1 SAALLNLVPISY
13 VTPEDPEDEAP
24 NYWSTFNTSIMD
36 ALEAANA
43 SYRAAVGASDLSAAI
58 ESYQN
63 AYYETDATLNSSVAS
78 AFGTFQIGVRQNR
91 LAGVTSSNPRYS
103 AYASDV
109 TWATQTKSL
118 RDQRVTQY
126 NEDRNEYVEAVVAA
140 QKNYNVNGEKPV
152 VRLVVGETRKAP
164 AKALAFAG
172 AYHLVAIRN
181 ASF

>member
-1 SAALLNLVPISY
+1 MNSAFLTDANTLASEYGAYFTALTTACGALV
-13 VTPEDPEDEAP
+13 
-24 NYWSTFNTSIMD
+24 
-36 ALEAANA
+36 NA
-43 SYRAAVGASDLSAAI
+43 TVGASDLSAAV
-58 ESYQN
+58 ESYQT
-63 AYYETDATLNSSVAS
+63 AYYDTDATLNSSVAS
-78 AFGTFQIGVRQNR
+78 AFGTFQIGVRQDR

-109 TWATQTKSL
+109 TWAT
-118 RDQRVTQY
+118 
-126 NEDRNEYVEAVVAA
+126 

-172 AYHLVAIRN
+172 ACHLVAIRN